1 MHSRIDTPHILIM
14 CISLTAK
21 AFRVHCCLNTKRRWK
36 QNTPPG
42 RGSRIAHGSRD
53 ACLCLVPS
61 GSLWL
66 PLVPSVP
73 SGSLWFSLDLLFGF
87 ASGIICSPGLLIMY
101 MPSHIHLHANVCLAS
116 IHTTPT
122 VTFFGLEQFRACRP
136 LSSRQL
142 SFLVPRLSAMAW
154 SASWGEQEW
163 GTAGEHEWST
173 DPSAAEY
180 SEAVWDG
187 GWGAA
192 YDWGT
197 DWGSAA
203 PAADD

>member
-73 SGSLWFSLDLLFGF
+73 SGSLWFPLVLLGLVVWVCFWDNLFTRSVDYVYAFPHTLACKRVPRKYSHDTHRYIFWAGAIQSVPPAF
-87 ASGIICSPGLLIMY
+87 VSP
-101 MPSHIHLHANVCLAS
+101 A
-116 IHTTPT
+116 
-122 VTFFGLEQFRACRP
+122 
-136 LSSRQL
+136 
-142 SFLVPRLSAMAW
+142 LVPCAPPLCDGLVRLL
-154 SASWGEQEW
+154 GR
-163 GTAGEHEWST
+163 T
-173 DPSAAEY
+173 
-180 SEAVWDG
+180 
-187 GWGAA
+187 
-192 YDWGT
+192 
-197 DWGSAA
+197 
-203 PAADD
+203 